1 MAHSLSYRLFRS
13 FRQISSPASSV
24 ENAQL
29 FSNARENAVTQEQAS
44 AANRAPSMATCFDRP
59 QELGAIISPL
69 TNYSLEPVNGAIR
82 QVGSLMEVDQ
92 EHPPHDPAWTTRY
105 HLPRLFDVT
114 TGNRK
119 TNKHFRKLY
128 EDNQRLEN
136 QLRYALAQKQEKDVY
151 CLGLLSD
158 KQRLES
164 QLGCTLVQNQELEE
178 HCRTL
183 FQHNQTLESHMKCA
197 LAQNQDRTVELERLQ
212 DTYADLTRQ
221 NDDLKRRYTKKAESY
236 KELDRNYMDLV
247 RPLHVTSD
255 NYSTICS
262 RLVHIKVSIETLI
275 QKAKGIGSANLKKE
289 VVIEHLRDSNLLE
302 DFPVEESLLEPYHL
316 NLCMES
322 AIMTELINRFFNK
335 PLGYIFDHDEEFE
348 KIRRWVDSRDTK
360 TAARWRQ
367 QLCVLVAQ
375 DSDAMQC
382 RRERKINE
390 AAMVLMS
397 LVSRVYT
404 NVDMSVK
411 IRELCCNSFD
421 LSFAMFGMEAII
433 QPVST
438 PLGTLFDDKTM
449 TTPQKSNPTGTV
461 SLVIFPAFQDKI
473 AFNMKPKVWCA

>member
-1 MAHSLSYRLFRS
+1 MIHHFVSERLLRP
-13 FRQISSPASSV
+13 FRQTSSPSSFT
-24 ENAQL
+24 ENAHL
-29 FSNARENAVTQEQAS
+29 FSSARENAVTQEQAS
-44 AANRAPSMATCFDRP
+44 AADRVPTVATCFDRP
-59 QELGAIISPL
+59 QELGVIMSPL
-69 TNYSLEPVNGAIR
+69 INYSVEPVN
-82 QVGSLMEVDQ
+82 GSLMEVDQ
-92 EHPPHDPAWTTRY
+92 ECLPHNPARTTRY

-119 TNKHFRKLY
+119 TDKHFRKLC

-136 QLRYALAQKQEKDVY
+136 QLRYVLSQNQEKEAH
-151 CLGLLSD
+151 CLELFSD

-164 QLGCTLVQNQELEE
+164 QLGCTLVRNQEMEE

-183 FQHNQTLESHMKCA
+183 FHNNQRLERHMKCA
-197 LAQNQDRTVELERLQ
+197 LAQNQDSMVELERLQ
-212 DTYADLTRQ
+212 DTYSDLSRQ
-221 NDDLKRRYTKKAESY
+221 NDDLKRKYTKKVESY

-247 RPLHVTSD
+247 RPLHVTVD

-262 RLVHIKVSIETLI
+262 RLVHIKVSVENLI
-275 QKAKGIGSANLKKE
+275 QKAKGVGSANLKKE
-289 VVIEHLRDSNLLE
+289 VVIEHLRDSNVLE
-302 DFPVEESLLEPYHL
+302 NFPVEESLLEPYHL

-322 AIMTELINRFFNK
+322 AIMTELIHRFFNR

-360 TAARWRQ
+360 IAARWRQ
-367 QLCVLVAQ
+367 QLCVLVSQ
-375 DSDAMQC
+375 DSDAMEF

-390 AAMVLMS
+390 AVMVLMS
-397 LVSRVYT
+397 LVSRVYP

-438 PLGTLFDDKTM
+438 PLGTPFDDTTM
-449 TTPQKSNPTGTV
+449 MTPQKSNPTGTV
-461 SLVIFPAFQDKI
+461 SLVIFPAFEDKI